1 MVQGKGAEKMKQG
14 IHPDYHKVIF
24 LDTTTNFKFLS
35 GSTKTSSET
44 MEWEDGN
51 EYPVIRL
58 DVSSDSHPFY
68 TGRQNSLLRMVVWNV
83 STKVWSQIKQQLILN
98 LKCLPNLL
106 CIELSRYFLFLNYF
120 INFFSDNPV
129 INSFIIIENMI

>member
-1 MVQGKGAEKMKQG
+1 MRQG

-68 TGRQNSLLRMVVWNV
+68 TGRQKFGCGMVVWNV
-83 STKVWSQIKQQLILN
+83 STKVWSQIKQQLIISLN
-98 LKCLPNLL
+98 CLPNLFY
-106 CIELSRYFLFLNYF
+106 IEMRRQ
-120 INFFSDNPV
+120 FFK
-129 INSFIIIENMI
+129 FK

>member
-1 MVQGKGAEKMKQG
+1 
-14 IHPDYHKVIF
+14 
-24 LDTTTNFKFLS
+24 
-35 GSTKTSSET
+35 

-83 STKVWSQIKQQLILN
+83 STKSLVSNQTT
-98 LKCLPNLL
+98 
-106 CIELSRYFLFLNYF
+106 
-120 INFFSDNPV
+120 INFELKMPA
-129 INSFIIIENMI
+129 